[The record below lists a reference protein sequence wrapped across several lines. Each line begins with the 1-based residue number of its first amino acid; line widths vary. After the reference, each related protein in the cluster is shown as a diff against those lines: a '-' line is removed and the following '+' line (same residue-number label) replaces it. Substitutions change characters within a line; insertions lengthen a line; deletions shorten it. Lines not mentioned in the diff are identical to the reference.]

1 MIPVL
6 TDPGA
11 RISVAAVVKKAAFFG
26 GDKIAQVYAA
36 DRRER
41 IAGLTDLY
49 PDVVSG
55 DNLDRHLPQLG
66 DLQVIFS
73 TWGFP
78 DLSEEALSQMPSLEI
93 VLYAAGTVKS
103 FARPLLERGIIVEGA
118 RTAIA
123 MKVAQFTSA
132 QVLLACKGYFRI
144 VREFSQPGGQ
154 SVYGR
159 IQPGPGYFAE
169 TVAVLG
175 LGAVGSRVVGQL
187 TGCEMTILAVD
198 PTRTPEEAE
207 RLGVSLVGLEE
218 AFRRAHVVTCHLPN
232 LESLR
237 HVIAEEHFRSM
248 RENATFINTGRGAQV
263 DHDALIRVMK
273 DRPDLTALLDVTDP
287 EPMPEGSE
295 IYALPNVLLST
306 HFAGSTGNERLSL
319 ADFVIEEFI
328 RWQDGGSLAD
338 PIRIEELETMA

>member
-1 MIPVL
+1 M
-6 TDPGA
+6 
-11 RISVAAVVKKAAFFG
+11 KKAAFFG
-26 GDKIAQVYAA
+26 GDKIAEVYAA
-36 DRRER
+36 GRRER
-41 IAGLTDLY
+41 IAELTDLY
-49 PDVVSG
+49 PDVIN
-55 DNLDRHLPQLG
+55 DEDLARHLPRLG

-78 DLSEEALSQMPSLEI
+78 SLSQEALAQMPSLEI
-93 VLYAAGTVKS
+93 VLYAAGTVKG
-103 FARPLLERGIIVEGA
+103 FARPLLERGIIVVGA
-118 RTAIA
+118 RTAIGA
-123 MKVAQFTSA
+123 SLARFTSA
-132 QVLLACKGYFRI
+132 QVFLACKGYFRNM
-144 VREFSQPGGQ
+144 REFSQPGGQ
-154 SVYGR
+154 ATYR
-159 IQPGPGYFAE
+159 QIERGPGYFAE

-175 LGAVGSRVVGQL
+175 LGAAGRRVVEQL

-198 PTRTPEEAE
+198 PTVTPGEAE

-232 LESLR
+232 LDSLR

-287 EPMPEGSE
+287 EPMPEASE
-295 IYALPNVLLST
+295 IYALPNVHLST
-306 HFAGSTGNERLSL
+306 HLAGSVGNEKISL
-319 ADFVIEEFI
+319 ADFVIEEFM

-338 PIRIEELETMA
+338 PIHIEELETMA